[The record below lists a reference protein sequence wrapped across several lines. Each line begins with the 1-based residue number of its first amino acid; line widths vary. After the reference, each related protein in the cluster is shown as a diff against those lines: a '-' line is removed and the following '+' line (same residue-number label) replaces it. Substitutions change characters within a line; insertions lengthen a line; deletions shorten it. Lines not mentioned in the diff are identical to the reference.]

1 MTRQG
6 QGGLILLVAISA
18 FGVIGCNNNERE
30 VQTLKMHKQAL
41 QRENTKL
48 AAQLKDALD
57 EQDTLL
63 RELEDKDAELARATE
78 QWQAAEER
86 AEAAE
91 AIAAGIGG
99 APAGPTAPGW
109 TPTAAGDKITVGSN
123 ILFSPGR
130 AKLTDAGT
138 RALNGIARDLTVT
151 YSGRPVRVYGFT
163 DGDPIRKTK
172 NLWEDNLDLSA
183 NRAMAVTR
191 HLIGQGVD
199 AERLETVAMGPARPV
214 ASNSSAAGK
223 ARNRRVEIYAI
234 R

>member
-18 FGVIGCNNNERE
+18 FGAIGCNPNARE
-30 VQTLKMHKQAL
+30 IQTLKLHKQAL

-63 RELEDKDAELARATE
+63 RELEDKDAELAQAAE
-78 QWQAAEER
+78 QWQDAEDR
-86 AEAAE
+86 AKAAE

-99 APAGPTAPGW
+99 APTGPTADGW
-109 TPTAAGDKITVGSN
+109 TATPAGDKITVGSN

-130 AKLTDAGT
+130 AKLTDAGK

-172 NLWEDNLDLSA
+172 KLWQDNLDLSA

-199 AERLETVAMGPARPV
+199 TERLETIAMGPARPV